1 MKEPLVRLRR
11 PFVLKLPYLVNFEV
25 NGSEERTAARMSPY
39 PA

>member
-1 MKEPLVRLRR
+1 MKEPLVRLKR

-25 NGSEERTAARMSPY
+25 NGSEERTAARRSPY

>member
-25 NGSEERTAARMSPY
+25 NGSEERTAARMSLY